1 MALTITRLRF
11 RRRGREVEV
20 HLDGQPA
27 FSLDALGAAR
37 LRVGQVLTPDQS
49 EALKAESD
57 TRRAWSQ
64 ALAYLGRRAYSCQ
77 EMERYLQRKGHP
89 GLVCRQVLQ
98 RLAAENYLDDR
109 AFAQMW
115 VRRRLRSSPR
125 GKMALRHELQQKG
138 IQQALISEILAQLD
152 ESEAAWAAAQSRLPR
167 LEALDARSLTLKL
180 GRFLAGRGF
189 SRESA
194 AAACRRA
201 LAARS
206 ADPDDSGLPDPP
218 PKAL

>member
-1 MALTITRLRF
+1 MAPTITQLRF
-11 RRRGREVEV
+11 RRRGTEVEV

-27 FSLDALGAAR
+27 FSLDALRAAR

-57 TRRAWSQ
+57 TQRAWSQ
-64 ALAYLGRRAYSCQ
+64 ALAYLGRRAYSRK

-89 GLVCRQVLQ
+89 VPLCRRVLQ

-115 VRRRLRSSPR
+115 VQQRLRTSPR
-125 GKMALRHELQQKG
+125 GKLALRYELQQKG
-138 IQQALISEILAQLD
+138 IERNLISEILAELD
-152 ESEAAWAAAQSRLPR
+152 ESEAASAAAQSRLPR
-167 LEALDARSLTLKL
+167 FKALDERTLTLKL
-180 GRFLAGRGF
+180 SRFLAGRGF
-189 SRESA
+189 RGETIA
-194 AAACRRA
+194 ATCRRA